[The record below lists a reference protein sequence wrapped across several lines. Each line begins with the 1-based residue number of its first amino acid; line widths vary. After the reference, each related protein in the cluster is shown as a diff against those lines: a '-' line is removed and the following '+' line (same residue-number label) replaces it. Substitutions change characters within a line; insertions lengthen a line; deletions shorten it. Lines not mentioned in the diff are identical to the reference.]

1 MSTELETFPFDYEKD
16 YGEQLACAYH
26 NKQYISE
33 AVCCRIRHDCDGILD
48 CGEGRW
54 VEHVTVIF
62 EYKGK
67 YYGLDFDEGLTE
79 CQENEYWKQV
89 PKMYKKIQV
98 IRYTYE
104 EVKEEKTDGKT
115 TDCVG

>member
-1 MSTELETFPFDYEKD
+1 MPTELQTFPFDYNKD
-16 YGEQLACAYH
+16 YGEQLACAFH

-33 AVCCRIRHDCDGILD
+33 EVCRSICWESADTFKH
-48 CGEGRW
+48 GEGRW
-54 VEHVTVIF
+54 TKRLTAMF
-62 EYKGK
+62 EYKGM
-67 YYGLDFDEGLTE
+67 YYGLTYDRGLTE

-104 EVKEEKTDGKT
+104 EVREEATDDDKT
-115 TDCVG
+115 